1 MPKSGKDIRKK
12 NSKPVS
18 LMNIDAKITNKM
30 LAKPIQQYSK
40 RIVHHDQ
47 AGFIPGI
54 QGWFKNI
61 NQSILHTILTKQR
74 IKIIIISIYAK
85 KKFSTKLNKVGM
97 EGLMIKTL
105 NKVGMEGTYLNIINA
120 VYNKSIA
127 HITLKSKNL
136 RATPLRS
143 GTDKD
148 AHFYHFYSTQYCKFY
163 TQQSERERNK
173 KESNGMNTINY

>member
-1 MPKSGKDIRKK
+1 
-12 NSKPVS
+12 
-18 LMNIDAKITNKM
+18 
-30 LAKPIQQYSK
+30 
-40 RIVHHDQ
+40 
-47 AGFIPGI
+47 
-54 QGWFKNI
+54 
-61 NQSILHTILTKQR
+61 
-74 IKIIIISIYAK
+74 
-85 KKFSTKLNKVGM
+85 
-97 EGLMIKTL
+97 MIKTL